1 MARRITDRPRPAGTL
16 LSRVA
21 LTAAVLVAGP
31 VTGAPLRG
39 EEPHLAVRTG
49 LKCAQ
54 CHVNRTGGGGRNDF
68 GSAWAQ
74 TQLPTRTV
82 GIRTRSLNDWV
93 ALGMDLRVLAA
104 ATVSEATPRSEVGIQ
119 EAQVQIQARLIANV
133 LSFYVDQ
140 TLGPAAAT
148 AREAFGLWEG
158 LPLEAYVKAGKF
170 MLPYGWRL
178 WDDEAYIRQQTGFTY
193 RTPDIG
199 IEVGMEPGPWSLSV
213 AVSNG
218 NSSSAENDSQKQIT
232 TSGAYIH
239 RYFRLGGSYSHNSDA
254 DGKTDMA
261 GGFGGVNLGPLTVL
275 GEVDY
280 IFDEA
285 SDPAAATNGP
295 PDQFV
300 AYVEGNLLAARG
312 LNAKVTYGY
321 HDPDRDIVEDQRIR
335 MRFGL
340 EWFPVSFVQLAGYY
354 TMLDDI
360 PQVTTDL
367 DRVSLELHLHF

>member
-1 MARRITDRPRPAGTL
+1 MARRTTDRSL
-16 LSRVA
+16 
-21 LTAAVLVAGP
+21 
-31 VTGAPLRG
+31 VTGTVLGGVAVAAALLVPGRLAG
-39 EEPHLAVRTG
+39 SESGDEEPHLALLTG
-49 LKCAQ
+49 LKCSQ

-74 TQLPTRTV
+74 TQLPARTLGV
-82 GIRTRSLNDWV
+82 RNRALNDWV
-93 ALGMDLRVLAA
+93 ALGLDLRVMAA
-104 ATVSEATPRSEVGIQ
+104 ATVSEATPRSEVAIQ
-119 EAQVQIQARLIANV
+119 EAQVQIQAKLVPNV
-133 LSFYVDQ
+133 LSFYVDER
-140 TLGPAAAT
+140 LGPGQAT

-158 LPLEAYVKAGKF
+158 LPLGAYVKAGKF

-193 RTPDIG
+193 QSPDLG
-199 IEVGMEPGPWSLSV
+199 VEVGMEPGPLSVFV

-218 NSSSAENDSQKQIT
+218 SYGPVENDSEKQVT
-232 TSGAYIH
+232 TSAAYINRH
-239 RYFRLGGSYSHNSDA
+239 FRIGGSYSHNSDA
-254 DGKTDMA
+254 VSRTNTA
-261 GGFGGVNLGPLTVL
+261 GGFGGFNVGPLSVL

-280 IFDEA
+280 IFDDTRGVDEA
-285 SDPAAATNGP
+285 AMEP

-300 AYVEGNLLAARG
+300 AYVEGNLMAVRG

-321 HDPDRDIVEDQRIR
+321 HDPNRAIVEDQRIR

-340 EWFPVSFVQLAGYY
+340 EWFPVSFVQVSGFY

-360 PQVTTDL
+360 PQVTTDI

>member
-1 MARRITDRPRPAGTL
+1 
-16 LSRVA
+16 
-21 LTAAVLVAGP
+21 
-31 VTGAPLRG
+31 
-39 EEPHLAVRTG
+39 
-49 LKCAQ
+49 
-54 CHVNRTGGGGRNDF
+54 
-68 GSAWAQ
+68 
-74 TQLPTRTV
+74 
-82 GIRTRSLNDWV
+82 LNDWV

-104 ATVSEATPRSEVGIQ
+104 ATVSEATPRSEVAIQ
-119 EAQVQIQARLIANV
+119 EAQIQIQARLIANV

-158 LPLEAYVKAGKF
+158 LPLNAYVKAGKF

-199 IEVGMEPGPWSLSV
+199 VEVGMEPGPFSLVV

-218 NSSSAENDSQKQIT
+218 TTGSVENDSQKQLT
-232 TSGAYIH
+232 TSAAYINRH
-239 RYFRLGGSYSHNSDA
+239 FRVGGSYSHNSDA
-254 DGKTDMA
+254 ASNTDKT
-261 GGFGGVNLGPLTVL
+261 GGFGGFNLGPLTVL

-280 IFDEA
+280 IFDDT
-285 SDPAAATNGP
+285 SDTLATANGP

-300 AYVEGNLLAARG
+300 AYVEGNLLAAKG

-321 HDPDRDIVEDQRIR
+321 HDPNRNIVEDQRIR

-340 EWFPVSFVQLAGYY
+340 EWFPMSFVQLAGYY